1 MAEVAQTTEKL
12 LSSGKSTPQTYVP
25 KVTDSMIGDGESK
38 VAQRFENAR
47 LSREERSRRRST
59 NERQRRSEQFQR
71 EKERALRKQNIQEL
85 LASDEEEQSQS
96 KTYIPKFSGKVRGK
110 FEEMAKQKEEQ
121 ERRRAEE
128 ERRRRI
134 ERDMAERLLLE
145 RELAKKA
152 LQSPSAS
159 MVGHGGSS
167 SQPGRLMLSFE
178 EQERRRQ
185 EEEEWKAEEEARR
198 RIEEERQSF
207 VEARRSLA
215 KEEETEAEEQ
225 EKHGVGLPDVV
236 PCQRLDLD
244 FEELLRRRIE
254 VEQQRAEQERQ
265 VRMEEERKVMEEQ
278 KLLMEPDVVNES
290 YEVRSREQDEIRKL
304 SRSGTLKAKSLKNK
318 FEKMEQ
324 LSEEEVQRK
333 IADERAKRRAIDEE
347 VQEREVKDVHVAED
361 EVEEVEERRV
371 VESPGLHRTDMR
383 ARILEMER
391 TREAEE
397 QRRIEEQK
405 LLRMQFEQ
413 QEIDAAL
420 QQTIEEEGTTNG
432 VDGAGLKDEA
442 LRSGAPW
449 FKQPLKN
456 LQVVD
461 GEPVRLVV
469 RVMAELEPEV
479 TWWYEGEL
487 LQDGD
492 DYRYEKRDNGIY
504 SLFLHE
510 TFPDDTGEFLCRAEN
525 LHGSAA
531 SSCLLTIESR
541 CPCKESDG
549 NQVELHPVHDGD
561 EDHNA
566 HVVDDFSCD
575 VGQSCNDDDEEHHS
589 DSCVVGGSEEV
600 VSDHDSCDKLLQ
612 SNDSDE
618 DVN

>member
-1 MAEVAQTTEKL
+1 MAEVAQKTEEL
-12 LSSGKSTPQTYVP
+12 LSSGNSTTQTYVP
-25 KVTDSMIGDGESK
+25 KVTASAIGHGEGN

-47 LSREERSRRRST
+47 QSREERSRRRS
-59 NERQRRSEQFQR
+59 NSERQRRSEQFQR
-71 EKERALRKQNIQEL
+71 EKERALRKQNIEEL
-85 LASDEEEQSQS
+85 LASDEEEHSHS
-96 KTYIPKFSGKVRGK
+96 KTYIPKFSGKVRGR
-110 FEEMAKQKEEQ
+110 FEEMAKQKEEG
-121 ERRRAEE
+121 ERKRAEE

-152 LQSPSAS
+152 LQDKDDEEKEEAFRVSKGKDEIDANVSLSLAERLILLQSPSTSKESVA
-159 MVGHGGSS
+159 GHGGSS

-178 EQERRRQ
+178 EQERRRR
-185 EEEEWKAEEEARR
+185 EEEEWKAEEEARH
-198 RIEEERQSF
+198 RIEEERRSF

-215 KEEETEAEEQ
+215 TEEEGEAEEE
-225 EKHGVGLPDVV
+225 EKYGVGLPDVV
-236 PCQRLDLD
+236 PSQRLDLD

-304 SRSGTLKAKSLKNK
+304 SRSGTVKAKSLKNK

-333 IADERAKRRAIDEE
+333 IAQEREKRRAMDEE
-347 VQEREVKDVHVAED
+347 VQEREVKDLHMAE
-361 EVEEVEERRV
+361 EEEEVEEPQV
-371 VESPGLHRTDMR
+371 VENPSVQRNGMR

-442 LRSGAPW
+442 LCSGAPW

-479 TWWYEGEL
+479 TWWFEGEL
-487 LQDGD
+487 LNDGD

-531 SSCLLTIESR
+531 SSCLLTIESFLAIHLR
-541 CPCKESDG
+541 LIVIHDVLWFHQSG
-549 NQVELHPVHDGD
+549 NLVLSFSQPINI
-561 EDHNA
+561 ED
-566 HVVDDFSCD
+566 FI
-575 VGQSCNDDDEEHHS
+575 
-589 DSCVVGGSEEV
+589 
-600 VSDHDSCDKLLQ
+600 L
-612 SNDSDE
+612 
-618 DVN
+618 

>member
-152 LQSPSAS
+152 LQDKDDEEKEEPFGVSKGKIEIDANISLSLAERLTLLQSPSAS

-531 SSCLLTIESR
+531 SSCLLTIET
-541 CPCKESDG
+541 
-549 NQVELHPVHDGD
+549 
-561 EDHNA
+561 
-566 HVVDDFSCD
+566 DDF
-575 VGQSCNDDDEEHHS
+575 
-589 DSCVVGGSEEV
+589 
-600 VSDHDSCDKLLQ
+600 
-612 SNDSDE
+612 
-618 DVN
+618 